1 MNLRP
6 QSSAPS
12 SSVPQ
17 SSAPSSVSQSSAPQS
32 SAPQSSTDDRRPR
45 LALQAVLPADLAAA
59 CGIDI
64 TDARRIVSLA
74 HRLGELPARAPATV
88 RRAAL
93 DAARAIGEVRTLA
106 LVERRA
112 SAEDPFVKYA
122 FRLDD
127 GATVESVRIPLERPG
142 RYSACVSSQV
152 GCALACAFCATGRM
166 GLTRNLEAWEIVE
179 QVRLIRRDL
188 DASAERAGGGAR
200 VHGVLFQGM
209 GEPLAN
215 ADRVIQ
221 AIRVLSEPSA
231 QAIDMRNITVCTAGL
246 PSGIRRL
253 AAEVPGVRLGLSLG
267 SVRPGRRRLLMPID
281 GAHPLEEVL
290 AAVGE
295 HARATGHAPMWAYTL
310 LADQND
316 ADEDAASLAALVRGF
331 AAQHGV
337 SPRLS
342 LIPYNA
348 IGAADAPLPVP
359 GAADAGHRAAA
370 EPRSAAADPFARSS
384 RLAAFRAVLAAAG
397 VGSIVRYSGGGDVGA
412 ACGQLARSQA
422 EAQRS
427 GGRGASRPRAAPDG
441 AAGGPSAPPRPA

>member
-6 QSSAPS
+6 QSSSPS
-12 SSVPQ
+12 SSSPQ
-17 SSAPSSVSQSSAPQS
+17 SSM
-32 SAPQSSTDDRRPR
+32 DERRPR

-59 CGIDI
+59 CGIDL

-93 DAARAIGEVRTLA
+93 DAARAVGEVRTLA
-106 LVERRA
+106 LAERRA

-122 FRLDD
+122 FRLED
-127 GATVESVRIPLERPG
+127 GAMVESVRIPLERPG

-188 DASAERAGGGAR
+188 GATVGGGAR

-267 SVRPGRRRLLMPID
+267 SVRPGRRRQLMPID

-290 AAVGE
+290 AAAGE

-310 LADQND
+310 LAGQND
-316 ADEDAASLAALVRGF
+316 ADEDAASLAALARGF
-331 AAQHGV
+331 AAQHGI

-348 IGAADAPLPVP
+348 IGASDAPVPSP
-359 GAADAGHRAAA
+359 GAAEERSAA
-370 EPRSAAADPFARSS
+370 EERHAAEERSAAADPFVRSS
-384 RLAAFRAVLAAAG
+384 RLAAFRAVLTAAG

-422 EAQRS
+422 QVEAQRP
-427 GGRGASRPRAAPDG
+427 GGRGASSRSRAAPDAAVG
-441 AAGGPSAPPRPA
+441 APSTPPRPV